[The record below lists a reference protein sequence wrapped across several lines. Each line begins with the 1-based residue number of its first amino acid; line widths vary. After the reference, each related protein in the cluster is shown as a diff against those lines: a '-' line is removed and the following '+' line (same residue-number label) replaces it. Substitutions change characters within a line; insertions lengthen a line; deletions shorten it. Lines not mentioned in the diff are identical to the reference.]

1 MRASKIHIPESIRA
15 RRLCTSSASGSTST
29 TSADASRATNKDH
42 VTAYIQCDNLA
53 KKCRFKRHPRIYSG
67 RAAAGKAR
75 KSWPLLR
82 SDRSELPVLLLDV
95 CKAPVE
101 VPPAPSVSVRP
112 AETGSGTPGTA
123 CWRCTPSAYATSL
136 HQRAPLDDPFS
147 RTLFGVSTP
156 IVAPEELLSSV
167 SRILQSCSCSI
178 SDFWW
183 SSNGCPDFVNF
194 TEFFEIYL
202 TNLTRSRF

>member
-1 MRASKIHIPESIRA
+1 MEEELRFIKTRNYYFPY
-15 RRLCTSSASGSTST
+15 
-29 TSADASRATNKDH
+29 
-42 VTAYIQCDNLA
+42 VYIIMYLRHKFEHEDIT

-112 AETGSGTPGTA
+112 AETGSVTPGTA
-123 CWRCTPSAYATSL
+123 C
-136 HQRAPLDDPFS
+136 
-147 RTLFGVSTP
+147 
-156 IVAPEELLSSV
+156 
-167 SRILQSCSCSI
+167 
-178 SDFWW
+178 
-183 SSNGCPDFVNF
+183 
-194 TEFFEIYL
+194 
-202 TNLTRSRF
+202 